1 LNIYMLLVTCG
12 LVLATFATRTVM
24 LLGRQRFKPS
34 RHIDAALR
42 YAPVCALA
50 VLVVPEVLLHAGAV
64 DVSVTNPRLA
74 GAGCVGLRSL
84 EPQHRRLHRRRHD
97 GVRRGSLRLVGRA
110 TVNLHCETHCGIV
123 ARLPAAE

>member
-74 GAGCVGLRSL
+74 GALAASAFVLWNRSIVGCIAVGMTVFAA
-84 EPQHRRLHRRRHD
+84 
-97 GVRRGSLRLVGRA
+97 VRFA
-110 TVNLHCETHCGIV
+110 W
-123 ARLPAAE
+123 